1 MQKPLHPFVDKAA
14 ANTDRRGNVGDRH
27 AIGDE

>member
-14 ANTDRRGNVGDRH
+14 ADADRSGNVGDRH